1 MLQSFFVT
9 PPVCRTIYMQVL
21 TTFTIGAFTM
31 TIAFLG
37 AEAAADMSLYP
48 NAEATKPL
56 AVGSM
61 IPSATIRTVTGDSVD
76 LADLVKQTGALLV
89 FYRGGW

>member
-1 MLQSFFVT
+1 
-9 PPVCRTIYMQVL
+9 
-21 TTFTIGAFTM
+21 M
-31 TIAFLG
+31 TIVLSG
-37 AEAAADMSLYP
+37 TDAAADMSLYP
-48 NAEATKPL
+48 NAEATQPL

-61 IPSATIRTVTGDSVD
+61 VPSAMIRSVKGDSVD